1 MVQLHQISAPVSGEL
16 SHFAELYDCA
26 LQHDDD
32 LLGSI
37 LEHVRS
43 RRGKMMRPIL
53 VLLAAREYAEVS
65 DVTYNVA
72 LALELFHNASLLHDD
87 VVDESN
93 ERRGVQSVNSKFGNK
108 LAVLVGDYLLSMA
121 LKFSVNTGKNVV
133 VERISD
139 LGITLSKGEVKQQ
152 ANIRS
157 KEISEADYYE
167 VIRHKTA
174 TLFSA
179 CGELG
184 AESVDAPAEY
194 VAQAKRLGEIIGMCF
209 QIRDDIF
216 DYYDNPRIGKPTGN
230 DMYEGKLTLPAIH
243 ALNSRNDAHFNAL
256 AAKVKEGSASADE
269 ISELVRFTKEAGG
282 IEYAYSVMD
291 NYRSEA
297 MGIISQMGNADV
309 RRAAEDYI
317 DFVIQREN

>member
-1 MVQLHQISAPVSGEL
+1 MIQLHQISAPVSREL
-16 SHFAELYDCA
+16 SHFAELYDNA
-26 LQHDDD
+26 LRHDDD
-32 LLGSI
+32 LLGHI

-65 DVTYNVA
+65 DVTYDVA

-87 VVDESN
+87 VVDESD

-108 LAVLVGDYLLSMA
+108 LAVLVGDYLLSLA
-121 LKFSVNTGKNVV
+121 LKFSVKTGKNVV

-157 KEISEADYYE
+157 KAISEADYYE

-230 DMYEGKLTLPAIH
+230 DMYEGKLTLPAIY
-243 ALNSRNDAHFNAL
+243 ALNSRNDAHFNDL
-256 AAKVKEGSASADE
+256 AAKVKEGSASAEE
-269 ISELVRFTKEAGG
+269 ISELVNFTKYAGG
-282 IEYAYSVMD
+282 IEYAYGVMEK
-291 NYRSEA
+291 YRSEA
-297 MGIISQMGNADV
+297 MEIISRMSNAEV
-309 RRAAEDYI
+309 RRAAGDYI